1 MNNFSYETNKST
13 ALANSRGVAAGAAT
27 VTAGPVILLAQLSLA
42 CKQEAH
48 FLEALKTALQ
58 WHFQE
63 MCASS
68 ESAKAGK
75 KSPVEASPLITAM

>member
-1 MNNFSYETNKST
+1 MNNFSYESNHSL
-13 ALANSRGVAAGAAT
+13 ALANSRGVATAT
-27 VTAGPVILLAQLSLA
+27 TTSGPVILLAQLSLA

-63 MCASS
+63 MCSAS
-68 ESAKAGK
+68 ESAIVDD
-75 KSPVEASPLITAM
+75 KSATEASPLVTAM